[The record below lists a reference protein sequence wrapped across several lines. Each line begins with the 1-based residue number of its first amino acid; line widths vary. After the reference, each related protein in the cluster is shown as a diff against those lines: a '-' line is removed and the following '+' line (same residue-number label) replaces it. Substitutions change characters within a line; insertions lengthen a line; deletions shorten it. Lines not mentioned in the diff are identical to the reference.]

1 MEKIIGKTIQARLKA
16 LNQKQVW
23 LAEQA
28 GVSRMAVS
36 DWIRTGKISVDK
48 AVKVASALR
57 ITLDELLNN
66 NDALIPLLAEEKRH
80 LVYVDDNELEMLT
93 RLREAPDNL
102 RMMGQMILD
111 RFLAAGQKV
120 G

>member
-1 MEKIIGKTIQARLKA
+1 MKNILGKKIQERLKA

-23 LAEQA
+23 LAEQV
-28 GVSRMAVS
+28 GVSRMSVS

-48 AVKVASALR
+48 AVNVASALE
-57 ITLDELLNN
+57 ITLDELLSN
-66 NDALIPLLAEEKRH
+66 NDASILQPAEEKVH
-80 LVYVDDNELEMLT
+80 LVYVDDDELQVLT

-102 RMMGQMILD
+102 RIMGQMILD
-111 RFLAAGQKV
+111 RFLAGGREV